1 MKEILCI
8 TTYPPRE
15 CGIATYSDDLIKA
28 LNNKFKDFFLI
39 KVCALESETEKHTY
53 PNRVKYKLNTSNSE
67 DYKIITEKINNDKTI
82 ELVLIQHEFGF
93 YANGHED
100 DFLQMLK
107 NIHKP
112 IIGVFH
118 TVLPEPNNSLK
129 KNVQDIAAYC
139 GGIIVMTHKS
149 ANLLHTI
156 YGVPEEKIH
165 VIPHGTH
172 LVPHLDKEELKEKY
186 GVAGRTVLSTFGL
199 LSAGKSIETTLDA
212 LPAIIKTDPSVIFL
226 ILGKTHPTVV
236 KNDGEGYRNMLEKKV
251 ETLHLE
257 KHVRFVNSYLELSTL
272 LEYLQ
277 LTDIYLFTSRDPN
290 QAVSGTFVYALSCG
304 CACVSTPIP
313 HALEVLSDNSGVIV
327 EFRNPEK
334 LAEAVNKLITDKKF
348 RDHVRINGLQKMVAT
363 AWENS
368 AISHARVFQHVAGN
382 TDPLHYTIPPVNLR
396 HIKRLTRNFGMI
408 QFSVINSPDLTS
420 GYTLD
425 DNARAMIAMCLL
437 HHQTKEEVCKNY
449 IPTYLKFIEH
459 CQLEDGSFM
468 NYVDEKQNFT
478 PQNQEVNLD
487 DSNGRALW
495 ALGYFTSHSQGLP
508 EEWAKQAT
516 RLFRQ
521 AQNHIQEL
529 HSPRA
534 LAFAI
539 KGLYFY
545 HKAHKSPEN
554 LSLIQDFADRLVN
567 LYNQVAHPGWEWF
580 EKYLTYAN
588 SVLPEALLCAY
599 WATHITRYRTV
610 AEISF
615 EFLLRKIFPNEH
627 IKVISN
633 KTWLKEN
640 EESYEYGEQ
649 PIDVAYTV
657 IACAKFFHE
666 FHKKDYH
673 DKQMQAFNWFLGANH
688 LHQIIYNPSTGG
700 CYDGLEKENVNLNQG
715 AESAVS
721 YLMARLIMEE

>member
-118 TVLPEPNNSLK
+118 TVLPEPNNNLK

-236 KNDGEGYRNMLEKKV
+236 KNEGESYRNMLEKKV

-396 HIKRLTRNFGMI
+396 HIKRLTRNFGMV

-437 HHQTKEEVCKNY
+437 HHQTKENVCKNY

-495 ALGYFTSHSQGLP
+495 ALGYFTSHSHGLP

-529 HSPRA
+529 QSPRA

-545 HKAHKSPEN
+545 HKVHKSPEN

-610 AEISF
+610 AETSF

-673 DKQMQAFNWFLGANH
+673 DKQMLAFNWFLGANH